1 MSRRLL
7 VFLVIDVLV
16 IAALAGWWW
25 NRRQRAPAPVAPPA
39 AVAPPALNAASP
51 ATEAPAIGAP
61 APAAPTGRA
70 ELHGTF
76 NGQPF
81 WARLGEPSAEF
92 GGKRRLE
99 IVYTPPAPEVVSG
112 SVLHDSPLLLV
123 DDRLA
128 LVAWDNRDGATGI
141 TTTAAPAG
149 YKVVREVHGAG
160 EKIELFARALVGAPA
175 WDLRLAPL
183 LLALSWRADGG
194 MRAMRV
200 IDFWGPGAAEPQLLT
215 IDGTAVG
222 VGGER
227 WTVEADGDGRLAR
240 LLGGDGTPLL
250 TVAGRP

>member
-7 VFLVIDVLV
+7 VFLILDVVV

-39 AVAPPALNAASP
+39 AVAPASPSAASP
-51 ATEAPAIGAP
+51 TEPPAIGAP
-61 APAAPTGRA
+61 APAAPAGLA

-81 WARLGEPSAEF
+81 WARLSAPSAEF
-92 GGKRRLE
+92 GGRRRLE
-99 IVYTPPAPEVVSG
+99 VVYTPPAPEVVSG
-112 SVLHDSPLLLV
+112 SLLHDSPLLLV

-149 YKVVREVHGAG
+149 YKVVREVHSAD
-160 EKIELFARALVGAPA
+160 EKIELFARTLVGAPA
-175 WDLRLAPL
+175 WDLRLAPV
-183 LLALSWRADGG
+183 LLALAWRADGG

-215 IDGTAVG
+215 IDGTTVS

-227 WTVEADGDGRLAR
+227 WTVEADGEGRLAR
-240 LLGGDGTPLL
+240 LLAGDGTAVL